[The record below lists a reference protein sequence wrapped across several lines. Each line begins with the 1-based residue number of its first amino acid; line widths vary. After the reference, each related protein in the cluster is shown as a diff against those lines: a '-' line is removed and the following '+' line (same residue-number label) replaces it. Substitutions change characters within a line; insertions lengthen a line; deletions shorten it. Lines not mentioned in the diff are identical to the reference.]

1 MDKIK
6 YIISILCTILINCF
20 ILMILKVQ
28 FPIISSIILLILI
41 DCFICVIIMKILE
54 KMIKN
59 K

>member
-20 ILMILKVQ
+20 ILMVLKVQ
-28 FPIISSIILLILI
+28 LPTILLIISLILI
-41 DCFICVIIMKILE
+41 DCFICAMIMKISD